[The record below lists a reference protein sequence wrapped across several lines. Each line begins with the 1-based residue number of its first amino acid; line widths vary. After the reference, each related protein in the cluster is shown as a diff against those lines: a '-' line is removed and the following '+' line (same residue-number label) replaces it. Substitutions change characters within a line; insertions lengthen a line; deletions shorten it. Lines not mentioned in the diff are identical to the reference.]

1 MPTFEKISST
11 TLASSAGSV
20 TFTSIPQTFTDLC
33 IKTMTRTTSAGVSAG
48 YLYSINGTGGS
59 GTYVSTGLRA
69 TGSSPT
75 TVVNSTNY
83 GWHLDFANGGG
94 MIANSF
100 SVHEIYIQNY
110 VDSLGL
116 NRTFAVTG
124 GQMNSTT
131 PRYIGVQTTKY
142 QGTTAITSIT
152 FQSDAGSWD
161 IGSSF
166 DLYGISTV

>member
-11 TLASSAGSV
+11 TLTSSAGSV
-20 TFTSIPQTFTDLC
+20 TFSSIPQTFTDLC
-33 IKTMTRTTSAGVSAG
+33 IKTMTRSTAAGVSVG

-59 GTYVSTGLRA
+59 GTYVSAGLRA
-69 TGSSPT
+69 TGSAPR
-75 TVVNSTNY
+75 TVVNSNSY
-83 GWHLDFANGGG
+83 GYHSDFANGGG

-100 SVHEIYIQNY
+100 SVHEVYIQNY
-110 VDSLGL
+110 VDSLTL

-124 GQMNSTT
+124 GQMDSTT

-152 FQSDAGSWD
+152 FQPDSGSWA